1 MTEPLAELQ
10 AALADQY
17 LIDRAVGAGG
27 MATVYVATDRRHN
40 RRVAIKVLRPEIA
53 GQLGPGRFLREITT
67 TAQLQHPHILPLFDS
82 GSTNGII
89 YYVMPYVDGES
100 LRARLDRETQLSI
113 EDAVRITREVAD
125 ALDYAHRQGVIHRDI
140 KPENILLHD
149 GRATV
154 ADFGIALALTAA
166 AGGRMTETGMAVG
179 TPHYMSPEQAAADRE
194 PTART
199 DIYSLGVLL
208 FEMLTGVPPHQG
220 ASAQQVIM
228 RIATEEAPRVT
239 SLRKSVPAHVADA
252 VAVALQKVPAD
263 RFARAR
269 VFADALANP
278 TYSDPHLAATAAPPR
293 GHSRVRTRVALS
305 LAIVATLAA
314 GAYVG
319 RSFAPASRAAVARFA
334 IALPDSAAYFAGNGV
349 NVARSPDGARVV
361 YVGRTASGQDRLFE
375 RVLDQLAPRSIPG
388 TDAARVPTFSPD
400 GATLAFTAGGALKT
414 VALQGGP
421 AITVVPGGVPS
432 AGGGIAWGDDDQ
444 LYYVNERGAIQ
455 RVSPAGGTLS
465 TVAVPKGEGGFM
477 WIDAL
482 PGSRHLLATIGR
494 VGMPEASEIVAVS
507 TADGSVQPLVRGTM
521 GRYATSGHLVYATA
535 DGALM
540 AVPFDAKRL
549 SVTDKPTALFRGVD
563 VYMGS
568 ASQFA
573 LSRSG
578 GLVWVGYGGLREM
591 LLVDRRGVSRPA
603 DSGWVADIRAF
614 ALSPDGTRLLVT
626 TADVGGLRVGIKPLG
641 PGPLT
646 PLALEGTRNV
656 GLTWASDG
664 RSIDVLSDRDG
675 AGALW
680 RVPAD
685 GAGRATR
692 LPVAGSLF
700 SAEWSADGAAMVATR
715 ASPGARSEIVGLR
728 PGIDSAARVLV
739 SGSFLTQYA
748 VLSPDGRWMAYS
760 SNETGRDEVYVRP
773 FPASDDGK
781 WQLSPS
787 GGIEPVWAPRGG
799 AVYYRAASGDLVM
812 VKMIADA
819 SGAPRFSAPQALF
832 RLMADDNAD
841 GRHYQIMPDE
851 QHVVLLHSVGGVK
864 RELMLVENFV
874 ETLVRKGGR

>member
-10 AALADQY
+10 DALSDHY
-17 LIDRAVGAGG
+17 LIDRAIGEGG

-40 RRVAIKVLRPEIA
+40 RQVAIKVLRPEIA
-53 GQLGPGRFLREITT
+53 AVLGPGRFLREITT
-67 TAQLQHPHILPLFDS
+67 TARLQHPHILPLFDS

-89 YYVMPYVDGES
+89 YYVMPFIDGET

-113 EDAVRITREVAD
+113 DDAVRIAREVAD

-154 ADFGIALALTAA
+154 ADFGIALAVSAA
-166 AGGRMTETGMAVG
+166 AGGRMTETGIAVG

-194 PTART
+194 ATART

-239 SLRKSVPAHVADA
+239 SLRKSVPAHVADT

-269 VFADALANP
+269 DFADALINP
-278 TYSDPHLAATAAPPR
+278 SYSDPHLAAAAAPPR
-293 GHSRVRTRVALS
+293 ARLGVRTGVALS
-305 LAIVATLAA
+305 LAVVAALAA
-314 GAYVG
+314 GAYFG
-319 RSFAPASRAAVARFA
+319 KSLAPAPSAAVARFA

-349 NVARSPDGARVV
+349 NVARSPDGSRVV
-361 YVGRTASGQDRLFE
+361 YVGRTASGQDRLFV
-375 RVLDQLAPRSIPG
+375 RVLDELAPRSIPG
-388 TDAARVPTFSPD
+388 TDAGRVPTFSPD

-414 VALQGGP
+414 VSLQGGP
-421 AITVVPGGVPS
+421 AFTVLPSGVPS

-444 LYYVNERGAIQ
+444 LYFVNERGVIQ
-455 RVSPAGGTLS
+455 RVSPAGGTPA
-465 TVAVPKGEGGFM
+465 TVAEPAREVGFM

-482 PGSRHLLATIGR
+482 PGTRHLLATIGR
-494 VGMPEASEIVAVS
+494 VGVPEASEIVAVS
-507 TADGSVQPLVRGTM
+507 TTDGTVQPLVRGTM

-540 AVPFDAKRL
+540 AVPFDAKSL
-549 SVTDKPTALFRGVD
+549 KVTDKPTALFRGVD

-626 TADVGGLRVGIKPLG
+626 TADVGGLRVGIKPLER
-641 PGPLT
+641 GPLS

-656 GLTWASDG
+656 GLTWTNDG
-664 RSIDVLSDRDG
+664 QSIGVLSDRDG
-675 AGALW
+675 TGALW

-685 GAGRATR
+685 GAGRAVR
-692 LPVAGSLF
+692 LPVTGSLF
-700 SAEWSADGAAMVATR
+700 SAEWSANGSAVVVTR
-715 ASPGARSEIVGLR
+715 ASPGARSEIVALR
-728 PGIDSAARVLV
+728 PGVDSMARVMV
-739 SGSFLTQYA
+739 SGPFLTQYA
-748 VLSPDGRWMAYS
+748 VLSPDGRWLAYS

-773 FPASDDGK
+773 FPASDEGK
-781 WQLSPS
+781 WQVSPS

-799 AVYYRAASGDLVM
+799 SLYYRASSGDLVTVQM
-812 VKMIADA
+812 TADA

-864 RELMLVENFV
+864 RDLMLVENFV
-874 ETLVRKGGR
+874 ETLVKRGGQ

>member
-1 MTEPLAELQ
+1 VTEPLAELQ
-10 AALADQY
+10 AALADRY
-17 LIDRAVGAGG
+17 RIDRAVGAGG
-27 MATVYVATDRRHN
+27 MATVYVATDRRHD
-40 RRVAIKVLRPEIA
+40 RPVAIKVLRPEIA
-53 GQLGPGRFLREITT
+53 GVLGPGRFLREITT

-89 YYVMPYVDGES
+89 YYVMPFIDGES
-100 LRARLDRETQLSI
+100 LRERLDRETQLSI
-113 EDAVRITREVAD
+113 ADAVRIAREVAD

-154 ADFGIALALTAA
+154 ADFGIALAVTAA
-166 AGGRMTETGMAVG
+166 ASGRMTETGIAVG

-269 VFADALANP
+269 DFADALADP
-278 TYSDPHLAATAAPPR
+278 SFSDPHPAANAPPR
-293 GHSRVRTRVALS
+293 VRSGARAL
-305 LAIVATLAA
+305 LAWSAAIMAALTA
-314 GAYVG
+314 GAFMG
-319 RSFAPASRAAVARFA
+319 RSLAPASPTAVARFA
-334 IALPDSAAYFAGNGV
+334 ISLPDSAAYFAGNGV
-349 NVARSPDGARVV
+349 NVARSPDGSRVV
-361 YVGRTASGQDRLFE
+361 YVGRTVSGQDRLFE

-388 TDAARVPTFSPD
+388 TEAARVPTFSHD

-414 VALQGGP
+414 VSLQGGP
-421 AITVVPGGVPS
+421 ALTVVPSGVPS

-444 LYYVNERGAIQ
+444 LYFVNERGAIQ
-455 RVSPAGGTLS
+455 RVSAAGGPLT
-465 TVAVPKGEGGFM
+465 TVAVPKGEAGFM

-482 PGSRHLLATIGR
+482 PGTRHLLATIGR
-494 VGMPEASEIVAVS
+494 VGVPDASEVVAVS
-507 TADGSVQPLVRGTM
+507 TTDGSVQPLVRGTM
-521 GRYATSGHLVYATA
+521 GRYATSGHLVYTTA

-540 AVPFDAKRL
+540 AVAFDAKRV
-549 SVTDKPTALFRGVD
+549 SVTDRPVALFRGVD

-578 GLVWVGYGGLREM
+578 GLVWVGYGGLREV

-603 DSGWVADIRAF
+603 DSGWAADIRAF

-626 TADVGGLRVGIKPLG
+626 TGDVGGLRVGIKPLDR
-641 PGPLT
+641 GPLT
-646 PLALEGTRNV
+646 PLALEGARNV
-656 GLTWASDG
+656 GLAWTNDG
-664 RSIDVLSDRDG
+664 RSIGVQSDRDG
-675 AGALW
+675 ASALW
-680 RVPAD
+680 RLPAD
-685 GAGRATR
+685 GAGRADR

-700 SAEWSADGAAMVATR
+700 SAEWSANGGAIVATR
-715 ASPGARSEIVGLR
+715 ASPGARSEIIGLR
-728 PGIDSAARVLV
+728 PGIDSVARVLV
-739 SGSFLTQYA
+739 SGPFLTQYA
-748 VLSPDGRWMAYS
+748 SLSPDGRWLAYS

-773 FPASDDGK
+773 FPASDAGK

-799 AVYYRAASGDLVM
+799 AVYYRAPSGDLVT
-812 VKMIADA
+812 VRLTTDA
-819 SGAPRFSAPQALF
+819 SGAPRFSAPQVLF

-864 RELMLVENFV
+864 RDLMLVENFV
-874 ETLVRKGGR
+874 ETLVRLGGR